1 MEPEVSPVEPGGP
14 TVKPGGPTV
23 EPGGPTVK
31 PGGPT
36 SEPARPTVEP
46 GGSPI
51 ESGAPTAEPRGP
63 AVEPEDEDFW
73 APFLAYRPGDRRA
86 ERLRAHA
93 REDARRGQRHPPRRA
108 AALSRDEIVRTAI
121 RVADAEG
128 AEAVN
133 MRRIARELGSGTMSL
148 YWHVA
153 SKDELLDMMIDA
165 IVGEAQAPE
174 PSGDWRADL
183 RAGACTTRDALHR
196 HQWAVNFMSTRPPA
210 GPKMLRNLERSLGAL
225 DGLGLDKATAL
236 TTLMAVGTYVLGAV
250 LREQQEAN
258 GERYIAELFEDVPE
272 AEKQA
277 VIREFTERIRT
288 SGHFPRMVAMLDE
301 GVDPDAAETRDE
313 RFEFG
318 LDCLLDGIAARL
330 SRVAAQPPPAPA

>member
-46 GGSPI
+46 GGSPT

>member
-14 TVKPGGPTV
+14 TVKPGG
-23 EPGGPTVK
+23 
-31 PGGPT
+31 
-36 SEPARPTVEP
+36 PTVEP

>member
-1 MEPEVSPVEPGGP
+1 MEPEVSPAEPAVSPVKSEASPAEPAVSSVEPEVLPMKSEMSPVEPGVRS
-14 TVKPGGPTV
+14 T
-23 EPGGPTVK
+23 
-31 PGGPT
+31 
-36 SEPARPTVEP
+36 
-46 GGSPI
+46 
-51 ESGAPTAEPRGP
+51 EPRVSP
-63 AVEPEDEDFW
+63 VEPEDEDFW

-93 REDARRGQRHPPRRA
+93 REDAKRGQRHPPRRA
-108 AALSRDEIVRTAI
+108 AALSREEIVRTAI
-121 RVADAEG
+121 AVADAEG

-165 IVGEAQAPE
+165 IVGDAQAPE
-174 PSGDWRADL
+174 PSGNWRADL

-258 GERYIAELFEDVPE
+258 SERYMAELFGDVPE
-272 AEKQA
+272 VEKQA
-277 VIREFTERIRT
+277 VIQEFVQRIRT

-330 SRVAAQPPPAPA
+330 PAPTPRAD

>member
-1 MEPEVSPVEPGGP
+1 MTSRFQTLGEGAAQYRADKARRGGEVSAMEPEVSPVEPEVTP
-14 TVKPGGPTV
+14 
-23 EPGGPTVK
+23 
-31 PGGPT
+31 
-36 SEPARPTVEP
+36 
-46 GGSPI
+46 
-51 ESGAPTAEPRGP
+51 
-63 AVEPEDEDFW
+63 VEPEDEDFW

-93 REDARRGQRHPPRRA
+93 REDAKRGQRHPPRRA
-108 AALSRDEIVRTAI
+108 SALSRDEIVRSAI
-121 RVADAEG
+121 SVADAEG

-153 SKDELLDMMIDA
+153 SKDELLDLMIDV

-183 RAGACTTRDALHR
+183 RANACATRDALHR
-196 HQWAVNFMSTRPPA
+196 HRWAVNFMSTRPPA
-210 GPKMLRNLERSLGAL
+210 GPKALRNLEHWLGAL
-225 DGLGLDKATAL
+225 DGLGLNKATAMTML
-236 TTLMAVGTYVLGAV
+236 GAVTTYVLGAV

-258 GERYIAELFEDVPE
+258 GERYMAELFKDLSE

-277 VIREFTERIRT
+277 VIRDFTERIRT

-318 LDCLLDGIAARL
+318 LDCLLDGIAGRL
-330 SRVAAQPPPAPA
+330 PTMHRAQS

>member
-1 MEPEVSPVEPGGP
+1 MYEKQNPAVMTSRFQTLDEGAAPHRADKARPGGEVSAMEPEVSPEEPE
-14 TVKPGGPTV
+14 V
-23 EPGGPTVK
+23 
-31 PGGPT
+31 
-36 SEPARPTVEP
+36 
-46 GGSPI
+46 SP
-51 ESGAPTAEPRGP
+51 E
-63 AVEPEDEDFW
+63 EPEDEDFW
-73 APFLAYRPGDRRA
+73 APFLAFRPGDRRA

-93 REDARRGQRHPPRRA
+93 REDAKRGQRHPPRRA

-121 RVADAEG
+121 AVADAEG

-153 SKDELLDMMIDA
+153 SKDELLDLMIDA
-165 IVGEAQAPE
+165 IVGDTQAPK

-183 RAGACTTRDALHR
+183 RAGACATRNALHR

-210 GPKMLRNLERSLGAL
+210 GPKMLRNLERSLSAL
-225 DGLGLDKATAL
+225 DGLGLDKATAI
-236 TTLMAVGTYVLGAV
+236 TTLMAVTTYVLGAV

-258 GERYIAELFEDVPE
+258 GERYMAELFEGVPE

-277 VIREFTERIRT
+277 VIQRFVQRIRT
-288 SGHFPRMVAMLDE
+288 SGHFPQMVAMLDE
-301 GVDPDAAETRDE
+301 GIDPDSADTRDE

>member
-1 MEPEVSPVEPGGP
+1 MEPEVSPAEPAVSPVKSEASPAEPAVSSVEPEVLPMKSEMSPVEPGVRS
-14 TVKPGGPTV
+14 T
-23 EPGGPTVK
+23 
-31 PGGPT
+31 
-36 SEPARPTVEP
+36 
-46 GGSPI
+46 
-51 ESGAPTAEPRGP
+51 EPRVSP
-63 AVEPEDEDFW
+63 VEPEDEDFW

-93 REDARRGQRHPPRRA
+93 REDAKRGQRHPPRRA

-121 RVADAEG
+121 AVADAEG

-165 IVGEAQAPE
+165 IVGDAQAPE
-174 PSGDWRADL
+174 SSGDWRADL

-258 GERYIAELFEDVPE
+258 SERYMAELFGDVPE

-277 VIREFTERIRT
+277 VIQEFVQRIRT

-330 SRVAAQPPPAPA
+330 PAPTPRAD

>member
-1 MEPEVSPVEPGGP
+1 MEPEVSPAEPAVSSVEPEVLPMKSEMSPVEPGVRS
-14 TVKPGGPTV
+14 T
-23 EPGGPTVK
+23 
-31 PGGPT
+31 
-36 SEPARPTVEP
+36 
-46 GGSPI
+46 
-51 ESGAPTAEPRGP
+51 EPRVSP
-63 AVEPEDEDFW
+63 VEPEDEDFW

-93 REDARRGQRHPPRRA
+93 REDAKRGQRHPPRRA

-121 RVADAEG
+121 AVADAEG

-165 IVGEAQAPE
+165 IVGDAQAPE
-174 PSGDWRADL
+174 SSGDWRADL

-258 GERYIAELFEDVPE
+258 SERYMAELFGDVPE

-277 VIREFTERIRT
+277 VIQEFVQRIRT

-330 SRVAAQPPPAPA
+330 PAPTPRAD

>member
-1 MEPEVSPVEPGGP
+1 MGAAPHRADKARPGGEVSVMEPEVSSAEPGLSP
-14 TVKPGGPTV
+14 A
-23 EPGGPTVK
+23 EPEV
-31 PGGPT
+31 
-36 SEPARPTVEP
+36 
-46 GGSPI
+46 SPMK
-51 ESGAPTAEPRGP
+51 SGAPP
-63 AVEPEDEDFW
+63 VEPEDQDFW
-73 APFLAYRPGDRRA
+73 APFLALRPGDRRA
-86 ERLRAHA
+86 ERVKAHA

-121 RVADAEG
+121 TVADAEG

-165 IVGEAQAPE
+165 VVGEAQAPE

-236 TTLMAVGTYVLGAV
+236 TILMAVGTYVLGAV

-258 GERYIAELFEDVPE
+258 GERYIAELFEDVTE

-277 VIREFTERIRT
+277 VVRDFTERIRD

-330 SRVAAQPPPAPA
+330 SRVAAQPPPGGRTR

>member
-1 MEPEVSPVEPGGP
+1 
-14 TVKPGGPTV
+14 
-23 EPGGPTVK
+23 
-31 PGGPT
+31 
-36 SEPARPTVEP
+36 
-46 GGSPI
+46 
-51 ESGAPTAEPRGP
+51 
-63 AVEPEDEDFW
+63 
-73 APFLAYRPGDRRA
+73 
-86 ERLRAHA
+86 
-93 REDARRGQRHPPRRA
+93 
-108 AALSRDEIVRTAI
+108 
-121 RVADAEG
+121 
-128 AEAVN
+128 
-133 MRRIARELGSGTMSL
+133 
-148 YWHVA
+148 
-153 SKDELLDMMIDA
+153 
-165 IVGEAQAPE
+165 
-174 PSGDWRADL
+174 
-183 RAGACTTRDALHR
+183 
-196 HQWAVNFMSTRPPA
+196 MSTRPPA

-330 SRVAAQPPPAPA
+330 AAHTPRTD

>member
-1 MEPEVSPVEPGGP
+1 
-14 TVKPGGPTV
+14 
-23 EPGGPTVK
+23 
-31 PGGPT
+31 
-36 SEPARPTVEP
+36 
-46 GGSPI
+46 
-51 ESGAPTAEPRGP
+51 
-63 AVEPEDEDFW
+63 
-73 APFLAYRPGDRRA
+73 
-86 ERLRAHA
+86 
-93 REDARRGQRHPPRRA
+93 
-108 AALSRDEIVRTAI
+108 
-121 RVADAEG
+121 
-128 AEAVN
+128 
-133 MRRIARELGSGTMSL
+133 
-148 YWHVA
+148 
-153 SKDELLDMMIDA
+153 
-165 IVGEAQAPE
+165 
-174 PSGDWRADL
+174 
-183 RAGACTTRDALHR
+183 
-196 HQWAVNFMSTRPPA
+196 MSTRPPA

-330 SRVAAQPPPAPA
+330 SRVAAALPIQSNQDHQDVGNGCDQLPRTRETREGPRFPGEHLGSLRRSFRPSAAGKLLG

>member
-1 MEPEVSPVEPGGP
+1 MEPEVSPAEPAVSPVKSEASPAEPAVSSVEPEVLPMKSEMSPVEPGVRS
-14 TVKPGGPTV
+14 T
-23 EPGGPTVK
+23 
-31 PGGPT
+31 
-36 SEPARPTVEP
+36 
-46 GGSPI
+46 
-51 ESGAPTAEPRGP
+51 EPRVSP
-63 AVEPEDEDFW
+63 VEPEDEDFW

-93 REDARRGQRHPPRRA
+93 REDAKRGQRHPPRRA

-121 RVADAEG
+121 AVADAEG

-165 IVGEAQAPE
+165 IVGDAQAPE
-174 PSGDWRADL
+174 SSGDWRADL

-258 GERYIAELFEDVPE
+258 SERYMAELFGDVPE

-277 VIREFTERIRT
+277 VIQEFVQRIRT

-330 SRVAAQPPPAPA
+330 SAPTPRTD